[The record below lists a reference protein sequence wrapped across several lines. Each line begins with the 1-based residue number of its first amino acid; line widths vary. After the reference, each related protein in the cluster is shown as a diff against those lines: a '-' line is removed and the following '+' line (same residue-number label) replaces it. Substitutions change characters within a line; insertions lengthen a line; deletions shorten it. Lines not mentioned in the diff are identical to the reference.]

1 MSLVKFNDHIRKL
14 KLKTLHFVMVP
25 LLICRK
31 IQLKKIIERS
41 RENIAEVIKILPD
54 DVNRELLPEG
64 KSK

>member
-1 MSLVKFNDHIRKL
+1 
-14 KLKTLHFVMVP
+14 MVP